1 MSHGSAR
8 SAEHRL
14 DEVES
19 VARIGSYSLDIA
31 SGRWTSSPGLDAL
44 YRIAGG
50 FTRSVEGWASLIH
63 PADRDAMV
71 GYFGDEVLGQGQ
83 PFDRQYRI
91 IRNGTGEERWVHG
104 RGVLECDQ
112 TGRPVRMLGT
122 IADITEQRQLE
133 EALRASEERYATIF
147 NGTAEAIL
155 IADVTT
161 YRYRWVN
168 AAASTL
174 LGYSRAE
181 LIGLGVLDIHPASD
195 LPWIIEKF
203 QSAEQG
209 RGTEVLSV
217 PCLRKDGSVVMADI
231 RRSTALVDGVMSNI
245 AFFSDA
251 TERRRLESHD
261 RVLSRAVDQAG
272 DGILVIGQAGE
283 IEYANEAYARM
294 KGVERDSLVG
304 TTAAL
309 LARTQPPEIVE
320 SLRQSLLAGTPWTG
334 DLGFENV
341 DGVRRLGEIAIS
353 PVLDPEGAR
362 RFVAVIRDVTDARAR
377 EAELARLTIA
387 FEQTSDSV
395 IITDLAGTITY
406 VNPAF
411 ERITG
416 YRRAA
421 TIGQAPRILQG
432 GNHSPAFYRAL
443 WRRLARGDV
452 WSGTF
457 TNRRPDGE
465 RYVVET
471 TISPIRHPGDTISGY
486 IGVQRDVTALRGA
499 RSQLAAEFR
508 ERATVAAALARLQP
522 RESAEA
528 TAGAICDELLGVPG
542 VDLATIVT
550 FDGSG
555 QAVTVAVSGPDG
567 LPIAAGRRLPGARAT
582 YLYERALLGP
592 WAEVWH
598 ARAADG
604 AYGRQMVQAGIRA
617 IAYAPIHNGEGLL
630 GFVASGTRD
639 KAYALHLLKNL
650 PAVSEFAGAASALL
664 SGEFEADRRQARAH
678 KRIRRL
684 LADRAFHPVFQPIID
699 LASCEAVGYEALT
712 RFADGT
718 PPDRM
723 FAAAHAGGLGLDLE
737 IACLT
742 ASLTAAEALPRDAW
756 LSLNVSPDLILH
768 ASALPAL
775 LAHGSRPIVIEIT
788 EHTEIA
794 DYAALRTAVSDLGP
808 RITLAVD
815 DAGAGFASLHHI
827 VELAPRFLKVDIS
840 LVRGVDHDLTRQAM
854 IAGLVH
860 FAARSGCEAIAEGI
874 EEPAELEMLRGL
886 GIALG
891 QGYLLGRP
899 GPVPPAPGGTQARA
913 RGARRSPTGE
923 RAHERSASSDSLPL
937 GISGTGK
944 HGRAGNAQAVRL
956 VER

>member
-1 MSHGSAR
+1 VSHRSAR
-8 SAEHRL
+8 SAERRL
-14 DEVES
+14 NEVES

-44 YRIAGG
+44 YGIAGG
-50 FTRSVEGWASLIH
+50 FTRSVEGWASLMH

-71 GYFGDEVLGQGQ
+71 GYFSDEVLGQGQ

-91 IRNGTGEERWVHG
+91 VRHDTGEERWVHG

-133 EALRASEERYATIF
+133 EVLRASEDRYATIF
-147 NGTAEAIL
+147 DGTAEAIL
-155 IADVTT
+155 IADVAT

-174 LGYSRAE
+174 LGYSRSE

-209 RGTEVLSV
+209 RLTEALSI
-217 PCLRKDGSVVMADI
+217 PCLRKDGSLVMADI
-231 RRSTALVDGVMSNI
+231 RASTVLLDGVMSNI

-251 TERRRLESHD
+251 TERRRLESRD
-261 RVLSRAVDQAG
+261 RVLSRAVDQAL
-272 DGILVIGQAGE
+272 DGILVIGPGGE
-283 IEYANEAYARM
+283 IEYANEAYARQ
-294 KGVERDSLVG
+294 KGVERDLLVG
-304 TTAAL
+304 TPATL
-309 LARTQPPEIVE
+309 LARTQPPEIIE
-320 SLRQSLLAGTPWTG
+320 SMRRSLLAGTPWTG

-341 DGVRRLGEIAIS
+341 DGVERLGEAAVS
-353 PVLDPEGAR
+353 PVLDSEGAL

-395 IITDLAGTITY
+395 IVTDLAGTITY

-416 YRRAA
+416 YRRAEV
-421 TIGQAPRILQG
+421 IGQNPRILQG
-432 GNHSPAFYRAL
+432 GSQSPVFYRAL
-443 WRRLARGDV
+443 WRRLTRGDV
-452 WSGTF
+452 WTGIFS
-457 TNRRPDGE
+457 NRRSDGE

-486 IGVQRDVTALRGA
+486 IGVQRDVTALRDA
-499 RSQLAAEFR
+499 RSQLAAEFQ

-528 TAGAICDELLGVPG
+528 TAGEICDEFLSVPG
-542 VDLATIVT
+542 VDLAAIVT
-550 FDGSG
+550 FAEDG
-555 QAVTVAVSGPDG
+555 QAVTLAVSGPDG
-567 LPIAAGRRLPGARAT
+567 LPIAAGRPLPATRAT

-604 AYGRQMVQAGIRA
+604 SYGRQMAHAGIRA
-617 IAYAPIHNGEGLL
+617 VAYAPIRNGEGLL
-630 GFVASGTRD
+630 GYVSSGTCD
-639 KAYALHLLKNL
+639 KAYAAHLVKNL
-650 PAVSEFAGAASALL
+650 PAVGEFAVAASALL
-664 SGEFEADRRQARAH
+664 SGQLEADRRQARAQ

-684 LADRAFHPVFQPIID
+684 IADRAFHPVFQPIVD
-699 LASCEAVGYEALT
+699 LASGAAVGYEALT

-718 PPDRM
+718 PADQM
-723 FAAAHAGGLGLDLE
+723 FAAAHVGGLGIDLE
-737 IACLT
+737 IA
-742 ASLTAAEALPRDAW
+742 SLTVALEAADALPRDAW

-775 LAHGSRPIVIEIT
+775 LAHGSRPIVLEIT

-794 DYAALRTAVSDLGP
+794 DYAALHAAVSDLGP

-815 DAGAGFASLHHI
+815 DAGAGFASLHHV

-860 FAARSGCEAIAEGI
+860 FALRSGCEAIAEGI
-874 EEPAELEMLRGL
+874 EEPAELEMLREL
-886 GIALG
+886 GVALG

-899 GPVPPAPGGTQARA
+899 EPLPTASSI
-913 RGARRSPTGE
+913 ARRPRAIPSP
-923 RAHERSASSDSLPL
+923 ALLAS
-937 GISGTGK
+937 
-944 HGRAGNAQAVRL
+944 HR
-956 VER
+956 E